1 MTIQFP
7 RTISAISRRRFLSTA
22 ARRASATIA
31 MPYLSRAADRPLM
44 THGVQSGDVGADGG
58 VVWARADRP
67 SQMMVEVATTESFAD
82 ARALPPIAALPES
95 DFTAKMLLENL
106 PAGQDIFYRV
116 RFRDLSHTDIS
127 SEPVIG
133 RFRTAPADRRDVSF
147 VWGGDV
153 AGQGWGIN
161 PDDGGMVTF
170 AAMRKHQP
178 DFLLHSGDTIY
189 ADGIISAEVKLPDG
203 KIWKNVTIP
212 EKAKVA
218 ETLDEFRA
226 AHKYNFLD
234 DNVRAFNA
242 EVPIFVQWD
251 DHEVTNNWSP
261 SKQLPATYKE
271 RDITLLAAR
280 AARAFHEMYPIRES
294 IVEPG
299 RVYRTL
305 NYGPHLDVFML
316 DERSYR
322 GPNGP
327 NQQTAYGPDSYFI
340 GPDQLAWLKRALLN
354 SRATWKVIAS
364 DMPLSLV
371 VYDDA
376 VNKKGSEAFA
386 QGDGPP
392 RGRELEIA
400 DLLRFIKTSGVVN
413 TVWLTADVH
422 YTAAHYYNPDKA
434 QFQRFRAVLGI
445 RLRSPACRNLRAER
459 TRQQLRPRG
468 EILQG
473 AGSGPAEPAAIG
485 RDAVLRSRQDR
496 RQVRADDCDLAGSR
510 RYGAVVDDAR
520 SQAGIAKS
528 ANDAAS
534 RRSASALDDRA
545 CPTSQQGLQRVGRI
559 GFGQP
564 RPAGKGRGKTDV
576 GAISGDEDKRNLQ
589 CLQPFGNRKAFFAG
603 QTDIEQREIR
613 GAVGNQ
619 VERSRHIS
627 RCSHRFTPK
636 PRIASSKSSAMIGSS
651 STISTSSGMPS

>member
-1 MTIQFP
+1 LTIEVP
-7 RTISAISRRRFLSTA
+7 RGVFRKLSRRRFLSTGA
-22 ARRASATIA
+22 GALGAMA
-31 MPYLSRAADRPLM
+31 MPYLSRAADRPQIV
-44 THGVQSGDVGADGG
+44 HGVQSGDVGTDGG

-67 SQMMVEVATTESFAD
+67 SQMLVEVATSESFSD
-82 ARALPPIAALPES
+82 ARALPPTAALPES

-116 RFRDLSHTDIS
+116 RFRDLSHINIS
-127 SEPVIG
+127 SEPVVG
-133 RFRTAPADRRDVSF
+133 RFRTAPSDRRDVHF

-161 PDDGGMVTF
+161 PDDGGMLTF
-170 AAMRKHQP
+170 ATMRKHQP

-189 ADGIISAEVKLPDG
+189 ADGIIAAEVKLPGDM
-203 KIWKNVTIP
+203 IWKNVTIP

-261 SKQLPATYKE
+261 SKQLPAAYRE
-271 RDITLLAAR
+271 RDIALLAAR
-280 AARAFHEMYPIRES
+280 AARAFHEMYPMRES

-376 VNKKGSEAFA
+376 TNKKGSEAFA

-400 DLLRFIKTSGVVN
+400 DLLRFIKTSGVAN

-434 QFQRFRAVLGI
+434 QFGDFEPFWEFV
-445 RLRSPACRNLRAER
+445 
-459 TRQQLRPRG
+459 
-468 EILQG
+468 
-473 AGSGPAEPAAIG
+473 SGPLHAGTFGPNELDNTFGPEVRFFKAPAPGQQNLPPSAGMQFFGHVKIDG
-485 RDAVLRSRQDR
+485 KSGQMIVTLRD
-496 RQVRADDCDLAGSR
+496 RADT
-510 RYGAVVDDAR
+510 
-520 SQAGIAKS
+520 
-528 ANDAAS
+528 
-534 RRSASALDDRA
+534 ALWSTTLDPR
-545 CPTSQQGLQRVGRI
+545 QG
-559 GFGQP
+559 
-564 RPAGKGRGKTDV
+564 
-576 GAISGDEDKRNLQ
+576 
-589 CLQPFGNRKAFFAG
+589 
-603 QTDIEQREIR
+603 
-613 GAVGNQ
+613 
-619 VERSRHIS
+619 
-627 RCSHRFTPK
+627 
-636 PRIASSKSSAMIGSS
+636 
-651 STISTSSGMPS
+651 